1 MNPKLTRRQ
10 LAAVINVLAAGSAA
24 VSLDLVKASAQTP
37 AGGED
42 LDGAALDR
50 AARESHQRN
59 SATLAQFEIPMSLE
73 PAFLFK
79 A

>member
-1 MNPKLTRRQ
+1 MNPKITRRQ
-10 LAAVINVLAAGSAA
+10 LAAVINAA
-24 VSLDLVKASAQTP
+24 VLLDVVNAIAQTP
-37 AGGED
+37 AGD
-42 LDGAALDR
+42 QDLDR
-50 AARESHQRN
+50 AARESHKRN

>member
-1 MNPKLTRRQ
+1 MNPKITRRQ
-10 LAAVINVLAAGSAA
+10 LAAVINAAAAGCAA
-24 VSLDLVKASAQTP
+24 VSLDLPKAIAQTP
-37 AGGED
+37 GGVQD
-42 LDGAALDR
+42 LEN
-50 AARESHQRN
+50 AARESHRRN

>member
-1 MNPKLTRRQ
+1 MHHKITRRQ
-10 LAAVINVLAAGSAA
+10 LAAVINLAAAGSAA
-24 VSLDLVKASAQTP
+24 ISLGVVKAIAQTP
-37 AGGED
+37 VTDQD
-42 LDGAALDR
+42 LDR
-50 AARESHQRN
+50 SARESHKRN